1 MELAEEPARLPKLK
15 AAPMKESFSSLLFLL
30 LSPWTTAQAGVFGP
44 PDCAGVAGELA
55 RAAAKGH
62 RRHVAVIPFR
72 DTAGSSS
79 RDGTII
85 AERLVAHLLEN
96 GSFDVVERTQ
106 LAAVVDELRLGATG
120 GVDPAMAQRLG
131 RFLGVEAIV
140 TGSVVELVGNVIELH
155 ARLIDVET
163 ARVLAASTGRVEK
176 DWSDFEAAAIFAVAA
191 PPMPMFP
198 GERRRIDWRDGLH
211 AVMTF
216 PAAPVCDTLDDRVVE
231 TRARYWALR
240 LKDPGFS
247 NGALLLNPGS
257 EIKDPGLRER
267 FYSRLRVWYDEESIP
282 PLSEGDKTLLAS
294 CD

>member
-30 LSPWTTAQAGVFGP
+30 LSSWTTAQAGVFGP

-55 RAAAKGH
+55 HAAVKGH

-140 TGSVVELVGNVIELH
+140 TGSVVELVGHVTELH

-163 ARVLAASTGRVEK
+163 AKVLAASTGRVEK

-198 GERRRIDWRDGLH
+198 GERRRIDWRDGLR

-231 TRARYWALR
+231 
-240 LKDPGFS
+240 FS

-267 FYSRLRVWYDEESIP
+267 FYSRLRVWYDEENVP
-282 PLSEGDKTLLAS
+282 PLSENDKTLLAS